1 MTRLRRYSRSE
12 ISTQAID
19 LLKDAGLYRLPVD
32 VETLAAKCGISVNF
46 VDLGDD
52 YSGLLVIRGGSAFAH
67 INAHHHPNRQR
78 FSLAHEIG
86 HFVLHAGGAVD
97 VESAYV
103 DRTMQL
109 YQRRDRDSNRM
120 EMEAN
125 FFAATLLMPEQLI
138 RSKIFDEGYDLEDE
152 SDVARLAVV
161 IKVSEQALSIRL
173 TQMADLLAPI
183 TGPQFDNSNFAKA

>member
-1 MTRLRRYSRSE
+1 MTRPHHYSRSE
-12 ISTQAID
+12 ISAQAIA

-32 VETLAAKCGISVNF
+32 VEALAAKCGILVNF
-46 VDLGDD
+46 ADLGDD
-52 YSGLLVIRGGSAFAH
+52 YSGLLVIRGGGAAAH
-67 INAHHHPNRQR
+67 INVRHHPNRQR

-86 HFVLHAGGAVD
+86 HFVLHAAGAVD
-97 VESAYV
+97 VENAYV

-109 YQRRDRDSNRM
+109 YQRRDRDSNPM

-161 IKVSEQALSIRL
+161 LKVSEQALSIRL

-183 TGPQFDNSNFAKA
+183 TGPQFDNSGFAKA